1 MHVLL
6 KDDFSMKKI
15 IIIPTGDEICE
26 GILIDTNSPK
36 IIARLIEKYPTASI
50 KRNKPVRDKKKLITK
65 AINQSVQKNYQ
76 LILTV
81 GGTGGG
87 GKSTKSLA
95 NDYSHESILKLA
107 SDYETISIYGYN
119 GHLWSKIVVA
129 LIKNSLII
137 TLPGP
142 QIEALAALDA
152 ALNSINEPLDK
163 RKICDNIANA
173 VINKYPH
180 REGKSAIRYT
190 HN

>member
-1 MHVLL
+1 ME
-6 KDDFSMKKI
+6 KI
-15 IIIPTGDEICE
+15 IIIPTGDEIYE

-36 IIARLIEKYPTASI
+36 IMARLIEKYPTASI
-50 KRNKPVRDKKKLITK
+50 KRNKPIRDKKKLITTS
-65 AINQSVQKNYQ
+65 INDSVKKGYQ
-76 LILTV
+76 LILTI

-95 NDYSHESILKLA
+95 NDYSHESILQLA

-129 LIKNSLII
+129 IIDNSLVI

-152 ALNSINEPLDK
+152 ALNSINKTLNK
-163 RKICDNIANA
+163 REICENIANA
-173 VINKYPH
+173 VIGKYPNKEEN
-180 REGKSAIRYT
+180 REIRHT
-190 HN
+190 HS